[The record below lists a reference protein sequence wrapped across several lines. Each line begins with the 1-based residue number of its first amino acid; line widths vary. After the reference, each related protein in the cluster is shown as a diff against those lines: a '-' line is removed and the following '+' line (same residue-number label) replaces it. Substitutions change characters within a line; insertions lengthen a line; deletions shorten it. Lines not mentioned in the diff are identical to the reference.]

1 MIRFET
7 LLEKVRS
14 YSPEADLELLR
25 RAYVFSALE
34 HKGQVRHSGE
44 PYLVHPL
51 EVADSLADMKLD
63 VVAVAAGLLHDV
75 VEDTLTTPERIQ
87 ELFGKEIAHVV
98 EGVTKIG
105 AIPFSSSEERQA
117 ENFRK
122 MLLAMVD
129 DIRVI
134 LVKLADR
141 LHNMRTLHHLPE
153 ERRIKIAQETLDI
166 YAPIANRLGMSKVKN
181 ELEELSFKYLE
192 PKSYEAL
199 RAKVEA
205 RAQERRGRD
214 RRADPHAASAAGRG
228 ADPDHHAGWAA
239 QAPVQHSLEANR
251 GRRSISSASTIS
263 SRFVSS
269 RHQSRI
275 ATPRSAS
282 SIRPGR
288 RFPAASRTSSRCR
301 GPTVISRCTPRSS
314 AITDFPSKCR
324 FEPRR
329 CIAARRKA
337 LPRTGNTRKGAS
349 ATTATSA
356 TSSGCGSFSRCSRR
370 SGIRRS
376 SSRTSRSTCIR
387 KRSTSSRRK
396 ARSARCRAAPRR
408 WTSPTW
414 FTPTSAT
421 SAWAPASTAGWSP
434 LRTRL
439 QNGDIVEI
447 VTQSGHKPSRDWLSF
462 VVTSRAR
469 SKIKHVL
476 QAEERT
482 RSVDLGRRLFDKEAR
497 RFGLNPATLL
507 ESPELAKFASE
518 YGAKSSDELL
528 AHIGYG
534 KLAAR
539 TVLQKSAPN
548 GQLREDSAVVSVVRR
563 VLRTGSAS
571 DKIKVRGTDDVMVF
585 RAKCCNPIRGERI
598 VGYITRGKGVSV
610 HSLGC
615 PNVLNLMFDP
625 ERRIDVEWDSAGT
638 DQAPYVVR
646 LTMQVEDRKGMLAEI
661 SARVSDINTN
671 ITNMEA
677 RTGDDRQARIDM
689 TVEIRDVKHLEKV
702 IKSIKGVQ
710 GVLGVGENCASAEL
724 RKHSYR
730 VDFDLHVARQA
741 RDLHGRACR
750 RRSGDVPAVDLVH
763 RGEVAHVRE
772 EHRRSDDVLEPGAGR
787 SQ

>member
-51 EVADSLADMKLD
+51 EVADFLADMKLD

-75 VEDTLTTPERIQ
+75 VEDTLTTPERIA
-87 ELFGKEIAHVV
+87 ELFGAEIAHVV

-153 ERRIKIAQETLDI
+153 ERRTKIAQETLDI

-181 ELEELSFKYLE
+181 ELEELSFRYIE
-192 PKSYEAL
+192 PKAYDAL
-199 RAKVEA
+199 RSKVEA
-205 RAQERRGRD
+205 RRKHAENVIDDLTTTIRAKLHDAQVPVIHLDGRIKRLYSIHLKLKRQKIDLERVYDFVALRVTTQSVKDCYAALGIIHHTWSPVPGRIKD
-214 RRADPHAASAAGRG
+214 FIAMPRPNGYQSLHTSVVSEHGFPFEVQIRTEEMHRHAEEGIAAHWKYKEGRVGDQRDERYFQWMRQLLEVQQEVRDPQEFLQNLKIDLYPEEVYIFTPKGEVRSLPRG
-228 ADPDHHAGWAA
+228 ATAVDFAYSIHTDVGNQCVGARI
-239 QAPVQHSLEANR
+239 N
-251 GRRSISSASTIS
+251 GRM
-263 SRFVSS
+263 V
-269 RHQSRI
+269 
-275 ATPRSAS
+275 
-282 SIRPGR
+282 
-288 RFPAASRTSSRCR
+288 
-301 GPTVISRCTPRSS
+301 
-314 AITDFPSKCR
+314 
-324 FEPRR
+324 
-329 CIAARRKA
+329 
-337 LPRTGNTRKGAS
+337 
-349 ATTATSA
+349 
-356 TSSGCGSFSRCSRR
+356 
-370 SGIRRS
+370 
-376 SSRTSRSTCIR
+376 
-387 KRSTSSRRK
+387 
-396 ARSARCRAAPRR
+396 
-408 WTSPTW
+408 
-414 FTPTSAT
+414 
-421 SAWAPASTAGWSP
+421 P

-447 VTQSGHKPSRDWLSF
+447 LTQAGHTPSRDWLAF

-469 SKIKHVL
+469 SKIKHIL
-476 QAEERT
+476 QGEERA
-482 RSVDLGRRLFDKEAR
+482 RSIELGRRLFEKEAR
-497 RFGLNPATLL
+497 RFDLNPKTLL
-507 ESPELAKFASE
+507 ENEELQKFAVE
-518 YGAKSSDELL
+518 YGAQKTDELL

-534 KLAAR
+534 KLSAR
-539 TVLQKSAPN
+539 TAVQKAVPG
-548 GQLREDSAVVSVVRR
+548 GQLKEKAPESGVVSVVKR
-563 VLRTGSAS
+563 VLRPGAAG

-598 VGYITRGKGVSV
+598 IGYITRGKGVSV
-610 HSLGC
+610 HSATC
-615 PNVLNLMFDP
+615 RNVINLMFDP
-625 ERRIDVEWDSAGT
+625 ERRIEVEWDTTG
-638 DQAPYVVR
+638 DQAPYTVR

-677 RTGDDRQARIDM
+677 RTGDDQQARIDM
-689 TVEIRDVKHLEKV
+689 TVEIKDVKHLEKV

-710 GVLGVGENCASAEL
+710 GVLGVE
-724 RKHSYR
+724 RT
-730 VDFDLHVARQA
+730 ARA
-741 RDLHGRACR
+741 
-750 RRSGDVPAVDLVH
+750 
-763 RGEVAHVRE
+763 
-772 EHRRSDDVLEPGAGR
+772 
-787 SQ
+787 